1 MLNVILGNC
10 DGVLKGK
17 ENVRKVKNKE
27 GSFNQ
32 MNS

>member
-17 ENVRKVKNKE
+17 NVRKVKNKE